1 MGINHKLDTHYNGS
15 SQNLEQYRPKLK
27 LPADSWT
34 CPVFHVSKLKK
45 VIGDYSLKAALPKE
59 LEVGVG
65 RCREREHRSFLR
77 SFGLRKL
84 SEGAMGSG

>member
-1 MGINHKLDTHYNGS
+1 MGINQKLDTHYNGS

-34 CPVFHVSKLKK
+34 WPVFHVSKLKK

-65 RCREREHRSFLR
+65 RFSCVLASREIIKCIIKCDYPIRQ
-77 SFGLRKL
+77 
-84 SEGAMGSG
+84 